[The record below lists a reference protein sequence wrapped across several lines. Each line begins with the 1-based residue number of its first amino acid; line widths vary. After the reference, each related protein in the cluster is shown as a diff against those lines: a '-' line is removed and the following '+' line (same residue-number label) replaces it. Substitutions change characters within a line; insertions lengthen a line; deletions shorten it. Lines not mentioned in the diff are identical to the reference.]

1 MIVTAIIVAA
11 GKGERVGGDEPKQ
24 FRRLGH
30 QAVVRHSV
38 KTFSRHAKVTH
49 IIVVVG
55 AGQETALH
63 RALDGVHVDCIV
75 IGGDERQASVF
86 NGLKAAQTL
95 KSEVVLVHDAARPF
109 IPDCV
114 VDRLL
119 AALETHQ
126 GAVPALPVV
135 DTLALGG
142 DGLGDGLGDVVPRA
156 DLYRIQTPQA
166 FHLDAVMTSH
176 QKWSGPAATD
186 DAQMARKCGFSV
198 ALVDGDSALEKLT
211 VPNDFNRM
219 EVQLA
224 AQMIGR
230 TALGYDVHQLSVGEE
245 LWLGGILIPHDQ
257 GLAGHSDADVGL
269 HALTDALLGT
279 IGAGDIGCHFPPS
292 DPQWKGARSSRFVEY
307 ARDLIIARGGIID
320 FIDLTFICEAPK
332 IGPHRDAMKAEIAK
346 MLNIS
351 AACIS
356 IKATTTEGLGFAGR
370 GEGIAA
376 QASASVRVP
385 SLG

>member
-11 GKGERVGGDEPKQ
+11 GKGARIGGEEAKQ

-38 KTFSRHAKVTH
+38 ETFSRHAKVTH
-49 IIVVVG
+49 CVVVVG
-55 AGQETALH
+55 AGQEPALH
-63 RALDGVHVDCIV
+63 RALDGIHVDCIV

-95 KSEVVLVHDAARPF
+95 RSDVVLIHDAARPF
-109 IPDCV
+109 VPDCV

-142 DGLGDGLGDVVPRA
+142 DGLGDVVPRA

-166 FHLDAVMTSH
+166 FHFDAIMTSH

-186 DAQMARKCGFSV
+186 DAQMARNCGFAV
-198 ALVDGDSALEKLT
+198 ALVDGDTALEKLT
-211 VPNDFNRM
+211 IPNDFSRM
-219 EVQLA
+219 EAQLA
-224 AQMIGR
+224 AQTISR
-230 TALGYDVHQLSVGEE
+230 TALGYDVHQLSAGEE
-245 LWLGGILIPHDQ
+245 LWLGGVLIPHNK

-279 IGAGDIGCHFPPS
+279 ISAGDIGSHFPPS
-292 DPQWKGARSSRFVEY
+292 DPQWKGVRSSRFVEY

-320 FIDLTFICEAPK
+320 FVDLTFICEAPK
-332 IGPHRDAMKAEIAK
+332 IGPHRDAMKGEITK
-346 MLNIS
+346 MLGIPTS
-351 AACIS
+351 SVS
-356 IKATTTEGLGFAGR
+356 IKATTTERLGFTGR

-376 QASASVRVP
+376 QASATVRVP
-385 SLG
+385 WQG